1 MIRDETTLGRTGE
14 AQALEFATERISV
27 RELIR
32 GRVYQEV
39 REYNARRALKAA
51 MLVPAAEG
59 EVVPTATERLLNGDP
74 RPARQRLDWE
84 QQYARALRAFERG
97 AYLILVDDRQVE
109 GLDEEIALEADT
121 QIAFLRLVPLAGG

>member
-1 MIRDETTLGRTGE
+1 MVRDETTLGPTGE

-51 MLVPAAEG
+51 MLVPPVGG
-59 EVVPTATERLLNGDP
+59 EVVLTATEQLLNGPP
-74 RPARQRLDWE
+74 RRSRQRLDWE

-109 GLDEEIALEADT
+109 DLDDEITLTADT
-121 QIAFLRLVPLAGG
+121 QVAFLRLVPLVGG